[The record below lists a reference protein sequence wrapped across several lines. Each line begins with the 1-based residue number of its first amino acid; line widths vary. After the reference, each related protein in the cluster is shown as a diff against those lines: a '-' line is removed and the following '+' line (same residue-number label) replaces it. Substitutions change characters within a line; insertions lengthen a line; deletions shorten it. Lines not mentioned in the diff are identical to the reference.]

1 VNRGLT
7 KVRPE
12 RSGTPRTSE
21 EYQISS
27 ILNSIQSNLDSIA
40 RTAKRYVDLR
50 DLVAPHVEQI
60 EGIAA
65 AHGATCMVMA
75 NQVIISMPLKSFRD
89 CLPLLETL
97 EVVLNIDFDQ
107 TRDTD
112 AYRIYEC
119 SETDW
124 IRVDG
129 EVSIDNGTD
138 PTLKCKRVPTGKFN
152 TYPEYKLVCEE

>member
-1 VNRGLT
+1 MN
-7 KVRPE
+7 P
-12 RSGTPRTSE
+12 
-21 EYQISS
+21 IIAS
-27 ILNSIQSNLDSIA
+27 IDSNLASLDRTKDKYIA
-40 RTAKRYVDLR
+40 LGTILR
-50 DLVAPHVEQI
+50 PFADQI
-60 EGIAA
+60 VGIAE
-65 AHGATCMVMA
+65 AHGAHCLVMS

-97 EVVLNIDFDQ
+97 EVVLNIDFDE

-112 AYRIYEC
+112 ACRIYTC
-119 SETDW
+119 SATPW

-129 EVSIDNGTD
+129 EVSIDDGTD

>member
-1 VNRGLT
+1 M
-7 KVRPE
+7 
-12 RSGTPRTSE
+12 
-21 EYQISS
+21 SS
-27 ILNSIQSNLDSIA
+27 ILELIDGSVKSL
-40 RTAKRYVDLR
+40 TAVKKRYLDLR
-50 DLVAPHVEQI
+50 DLLEPHVTQI
-60 EGIAA
+60 EGIAE
-65 AHGATCMVMA
+65 AHGARCMMISECV
-75 NQVIISMPLKSFRD
+75 VVSMPLKSFRD

-112 AYRIYEC
+112 AYRVYSC
-119 SETDW
+119 SETNW

-129 EVSIDNGTD
+129 EVSIDDGTD